1 MLAYIAIIII
11 NVGTDVADVVTDGV
25 GDESESDPRSAAKRR
40 KTEDVDISKYT
51 VSAVLLAKF
60 VPEINKTIDL
70 LMISSI
76 KF

>member
-1 MLAYIAIIII
+1 M
-11 NVGTDVADVVTDGV
+11 VTDGV
-25 GDESESDPRSAAKRR
+25 GDESEGDPRSAAKRR

-51 VSAVLLAKF
+51 VSAVLLAKV

-70 LMISSI
+70 LTISFI